1 MKRSIAKVNRVAGP
15 SARARVLVATL
26 LLMLGVGACSSEPS
40 AESRPSSSIAT
51 EGADPGSEATHDLP
65 APVLGQTVYVP
76 VYSHI
81 YFHDEKGDQS
91 DGHAERAEHRPA
103 ATDRGHSV
111 QYYGSNGDLVRRY
124 LERDLVLAPMASRE
138 FVVEEDDT
146 SGGAGASFLVEWHA
160 DSEVSEPVIESVMI
174 SATSAQ
180 GISFVSPGRVV
191 QRYLA
196 ADQATE

>member
-1 MKRSIAKVNRVAGP
+1 
-15 SARARVLVATL
+15 
-26 LLMLGVGACSSEPS
+26 MLGVGACSSEPS

-81 YFHDEKGDQS
+81 YFHDEK
-91 DGHAERAEHRPA
+91 RAINLTATLSVRN
-103 ATDRGHSV
+103 TDRQRPIAVTSV